1 MMSST
6 DQGASRR
13 APLGWQR
20 LAAGCLALLALVAGV
35 RHLNTQQGLQARLIK
50 TDPGS
55 IPADRELN
63 SFAISYAQ
71 PVYDQR
77 CAACHGDHMQ
87 GDKSRGI
94 PGFSGRKWLYG
105 EGQVAQIERTIL
117 YGIRSG
123 NPKGWNLA
131 DMPAFGRPNPY
142 KRYQI
147 PSLEPGEIR
156 DVIEFVLVAG
166 HQPGDRDAAA
176 RGAKIFADKG
186 QCFDCHS
193 GDAQGD
199 AAIGAPGLIDGNWL
213 YGNGTR
219 EDLTDTIAR
228 GRSGVCPA
236 FVQQLSASTI
246 RALAVLI
253 YANSHKGAAKTAA
266 RSAGPDAGTGG

>member
-1 MMSST
+1 MAHGS
-6 DQGASRR
+6 DQARR
-13 APLGWQR
+13 APRKWLG
-20 LAAGCLALLALVAGV
+20 LAAGCIVVFALAAGAWHFITQYDRLA
-35 RHLNTQQGLQARLIK
+35 QLIK

-55 IPADRELN
+55 IPEDPELE
-63 SFAISYAQ
+63 SFAIAYAQ
-71 PVYDQR
+71 PVYDRR

-94 PGFSGRKWLYG
+94 PGFSGKRWLYG

-131 DMPAFGRPNPY
+131 DMPGFGLPNPY

-156 DVIEFVLVAG
+156 DVIEFLLVSG
-166 HQPGDRDAAA
+166 HNPGDREAAA

-199 AAIGAPGLIDGNWL
+199 AAIGAPNLIDGNWL
-213 YGNGTR
+213 YGSGTR
-219 EDLTDTIAR
+219 QDLTDTITR

-236 FVQQLSASTI
+236 FVNEFSASTI

-253 YANSHKGAAKTAA
+253 YARSHPQAADKTAA
-266 RSAGPDAGTGG
+266 AQPPGPGTGTGG